1 MNDYNLKYG
10 SRDVVKAA
18 IYMALSENRDEE
30 KILKHQYHE
39 NGIKCCAV
47 DFGGDYISSIT
58 KIIERAVVAAKREEV
73 IFENHA
79 EQVRLGATRE
89 A

>member
-1 MNDYNLKYG
+1 MLIKVNMLVHCFPISVLGIIMNDYNLKYG

-47 DFGGDYISSIT
+47 DFG
-58 KIIERAVVAAKREEV
+58 E
-73 IFENHA
+73 
-79 EQVRLGATRE
+79 
-89 A
+89 